1 MAQHQ
6 HKAARKMT
14 RETMSLTLAPPEV
27 AVSVDN
33 APIMAEKGQIR

>member
-1 MAQHQ
+1 
-6 HKAARKMT
+6 MT

-33 APIMAEKGQIR
+33 ASIMAEKKQIR